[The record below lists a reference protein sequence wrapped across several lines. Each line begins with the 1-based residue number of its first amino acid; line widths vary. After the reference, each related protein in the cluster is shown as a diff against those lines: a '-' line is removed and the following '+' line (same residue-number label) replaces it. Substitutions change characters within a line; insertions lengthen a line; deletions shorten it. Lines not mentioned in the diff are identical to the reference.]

1 MLVSMPKTVIKK
13 NGKKEPF
20 IKEKIIVS
28 AVKAGA
34 SVEIARKI
42 ADKIEKHPQE
52 SIKTIWVRKK
62 VLDELEYH
70 NPEWP
75 KRWLNYDENVKRLR
89 KLKT

>member
-1 MLVSMPKTVIKK
+1 MPKTVIKK

-34 SVEIARKI
+34 PVEIARKI
-42 ADKIEKHPQE
+42 ADKIEEHPEE

-62 VLDELEYH
+62 VLDDLEYH
-70 NPEWP
+70 NPDWP
-75 KRWLNYDENVKRLR
+75 KRWLSFDKNIKRIR
-89 KLKT
+89 KIES

>member
-1 MLVSMPKTVIKK
+1 MPKTVIKK
-13 NGKKEPF
+13 DGKKEPF

-34 SVEIARKI
+34 PVEIAREI
-42 ADKIEKHPQE
+42 ADKIDEHPEE

-70 NPEWP
+70 NPDWP
-75 KRWLNYDENVKRLR
+75 KRWLSFDKNVKRL
-89 KLKT
+89 KKIDS

>member
-1 MLVSMPKTVIKK
+1 MPKTVIKK

-28 AVKAGA
+28 AVKVGA
-34 SVEIARKI
+34 PVAIARKI
-42 ADKIEKHPQE
+42 ADKIEEHPEE

-70 NPEWP
+70 NPDWP
-75 KRWLNYDENVKRLR
+75 KRWLSYDKNVKRLR
-89 KLKT
+89 KLEN

>member
-1 MLVSMPKTVIKK
+1 MSKTVIKK

-34 SVEIARKI
+34 PVEIARKI
-42 ADKIEKHPQE
+42 ADKIEKHPEE
-52 SIKTIWVRKK
+52 SIRTLWVQKK

-70 NPEWP
+70 NPDWP
-75 KRWLNYDENVKRLR
+75 KRWINFDKNVKRLR
-89 KLKT
+89 KLDS

>member
-1 MLVSMPKTVIKK
+1 MPKTVIKK
-13 NGKKEPF
+13 SGKKEPF

-34 SVEIARKI
+34 PVDIARKI
-42 ADKIEKHPQE
+42 ADKIEEHPEE

-62 VLDELEYH
+62 VVDELEYH

-75 KRWLNYDENVKRLR
+75 KKWLNFDKNVKRLR
-89 KLKT
+89 KIKG

>member
-1 MLVSMPKTVIKK
+1 MPKTVIKK

-34 SVEIARKI
+34 PVEIARKI
-42 ADKIEKHPQE
+42 ADKIEDHPEE

-70 NPEWP
+70 NPDWP
-75 KRWLNYDENVKRLR
+75 KRWIAFDKNIKRLR
-89 KLKT
+89 KHKG

>member
-1 MLVSMPKTVIKK
+1 MPKHVIKK
-13 NGKKEPF
+13 DGRKEPF

-34 SVEIARKI
+34 PVEIARKI
-42 ADKIEKHPQE
+42 ADKIEKHHEE

-70 NPEWP
+70 NPDWP
-75 KRWLNYDENVKRLR
+75 KRWRNYDKNIKRLR
-89 KLKT
+89 KIDG

>member
-1 MLVSMPKTVIKK
+1 MPKTVIKK

-28 AVKAGA
+28 AVKVGA
-34 SVEIARKI
+34 PVEIARKI
-42 ADKIEKHPQE
+42 AEKIEEHPKE

-70 NPEWP
+70 NPDWP
-75 KRWLNYDENVKRLR
+75 KRWLSFDKNVKRLR
-89 KLKT
+89 KLEN

>member
-1 MLVSMPKTVIKK
+1 MSKIVIKK

-34 SVEIARKI
+34 PVEIARKI
-42 ADKIEKHPQE
+42 ADKIEKHHEE

-75 KRWLNYDENVKRLR
+75 KRWLYFDKRIKRLY
-89 KLKT
+89 KQKG

>member
-1 MLVSMPKTVIKK
+1 MPKTVIKK

-34 SVEIARKI
+34 PVEIARKI
-42 ADKIEKHPQE
+42 ADKIEGHSEE

-70 NPEWP
+70 NPDWP
-75 KRWLNYDENVKRLR
+75 KRWLSFDKNVKRLR
-89 KLKT
+89 KIES

>member
-1 MLVSMPKTVIKK
+1 MPKNVIKK

-20 IKEKIIVS
+20 VKEKIIVS

-34 SVEIARKI
+34 PVEIARKI
-42 ADKIEKHPQE
+42 ADKIEEHPEE

-70 NPEWP
+70 NPDWP
-75 KRWLNYDENVKRLR
+75 KRWISFDKNVKRLR
-89 KLKT
+89 KLES